1 MQTSMFPD
9 ELSVRERKVE
19 YEVKRIEALESSYEN
34 VYWFARA
41 LVGSEYGS
49 EGSNTK
55 NMLNLRQTIDALLA
69 VPQPKL
75 DTSKKT
81 VWHFLRSIHR
91 PDTQAADK
99 VEKLIDFLEPL
110 IDSAQDLVVLRFTI
124 DHIVIP
130 TNELLRR
137 VPSSDKEAAESLI
150 RTYLEEEGEA
160 GLKDVILMWDRVGR
174 HWCMKIERVVVVA
187 GFRLLRETLD
197 DLLQN
202 KKLTRIDADQTLTAF
217 VQEFERRLVRGVR
230 PGRAGRSLED
240 VTGVIL
246 DHSGIKDYVDAPEH
260 IKTVFEVDKMIL
272 LPDGWRIGVSCKRTL
287 RERWKQAASLDLQR
301 MEDEKLKSTW
311 HVITYTSDLTVPKV
325 QAIGESRG
333 VVYIPDDDHFLQN
346 YSDDRAISNFIRP
359 MTSFVSNLKRVIQAP
374 KETGDA

>member
-1 MQTSMFPD
+1 MVPD

-19 YEVKRIEALESSYEN
+19 YEVNQIEAQESPYEN

-55 NMLNLRQTIDALLA
+55 NMLNLRQTIDALLV

-75 DTSKKT
+75 NTSKKA

-137 VPSSDKEAAESLI
+137 VPSSDKEVAESLI
-150 RTYLEEEGEA
+150 KTYLEEEGEA
-160 GLKDVILMWDRVGR
+160 GLKDVILMWDQIGR
-174 HWCMKIERVVVVA
+174 RWCMKIERVVVVA

-246 DHSGIKDYVDAPEH
+246 DHFGIIDYVDAPEH
-260 IKTVFEVDKMIL
+260 IKTVFEVDKMIS

-301 MEDEKLKSTW
+301 MDDEKLKSTW
-311 HVITYTSDLTVPKV
+311 HVITYTSDLTVPKI
-325 QAIGESRG
+325 QAIGASRG
-333 VVYIPDDDHFLQN
+333 VVYIPDDDHFLRN
-346 YSDDRAISNFIRP
+346 HFADPTISDFIRP
-359 MTSFVSNLKRVIQAP
+359 MTSFISDLKREVLFFRRR
-374 KETGDA
+374 E